1 MQKITNQIII
11 SLLFVLIPNTKAF
24 GFSLAGATQGQTVTF
39 TSSTQSGVPIGE
51 SKVETYNMLPL
62 DVGGTPGFLNALQT
76 AFQDQGWSFNQG
88 NSLTGSF
95 DSANYYVCNPKTPC
109 GSEQYGV
116 VPNIPLGGNKDGI
129 GASLILRYKQH
140 PSDGTFVNGQYDDT
154 KVRWIQVVT
163 TSLNAQ
169 AGVDRVFIDNKGRNT
184 PYYQTHGYFG
194 NYDSQTWLQYYYLF
208 DTTYNYYDPPKAL
221 PYTYNQH
228 VDFQLYLA
236 YETEP
241 KKVTIFN
248 GVSWGWKNTF
258 TPADYIKKG
267 TIIDNEFNEFAIA
280 DLPPSVPFVAW
291 IDNLTGAGE
300 PRSLEMSLA
309 AVDPK
314 AGDRVIDYSDGENL
328 FDDVWGTG
336 ISSLVGKDGK
346 IKLKVSSSSSFT
358 GDYTLYVKVGE
369 KNFSFLSSQS
379 TNSANSALAAQA
391 MFASDNFY
399 SATTPG
405 ENGTLFT
412 ISSADTQSVPEPGT
426 IVGLAGIGILGFLSR
441 KKKKL

>member
-1 MQKITNQIII
+1 MKTDPITQLLPPVDNPNDNQDFMSVLKRSFPAWDFFTSTKQRDGEVNVLNYYACQPWTQCGIQEDNQKVNGFQTNFPLTGI
-11 SLLFVLIPNTKAF
+11 
-24 GFSLAGATQGQTVTF
+24 AGAF
-39 TSSTQSGVPIGE
+39 
-51 SKVETYNMLPL
+51 L
-62 DVGGTPGFLNALQT
+62 DLRYSPPGFDYSNAI
-76 AFQDQGWSFNQG
+76 ASNV
-88 NSLTGSF
+88 SLT
-95 DSANYYVCNPKTPC
+95 N
-109 GSEQYGV
+109 
-116 VPNIPLGGNKDGI
+116 L
-129 GASLILRYKQH
+129 H
-140 PSDGTFVNGQYDDT
+140 
-154 KVRWIQVVT
+154 WIQRVVASNGSCKDAQDKNCKDPIDKIDILSNQSDPFYDT
-163 TSLNAQ
+163 NA
-169 AGVDRVFIDNKGRNT
+169 AARNYFFIDLPRRK
-184 PYYQTHGYFG
+184 
-194 NYDSQTWLQYYYLF
+194 YDKSTNWQ
-208 DTTYNYYDPPKAL
+208 AE
-221 PYTYNQH
+221 
-228 VDFQLYLA
+228 LYLA
-236 YETEP
+236 EEIINPASSKRSVVIYDGI
-241 KKVTIFN
+241 KWGWNSKVTPVI
-248 GVSWGWKNTF
+248 T
-258 TPADYIKKG
+258 KKG

-314 AGDRVIDYSDGENL
+314 TGDRVIDYSDGENL

-379 TNSANSALAAQA
+379 SNSANSALAAQA

-399 SATTPG
+399 SATIPG
-405 ENGTLFT
+405 ENGTLFS

-441 KKKKL
+441 KKKKP